1 MSGAAA
7 GHHTWQKDH
16 LWLYLQALGFEA
28 GAACAAAGKFLTHV
42 TLGVNMFDKPNK
54 DAFSMTAHFL
64 FSKLDSS
71 KCKETFR
78 FCWPPL
84 DKKRDAEFRK
94 LCCEWLKKIS
104 DECGSCFPQVVAS
117 LFLSPGGPKFVH
129 LMYHFARYVV
139 LQHIKR
145 ETEGGN
151 ACFYDSLNSKPQ
163 DLQKA
168 LARNKVAHNRF
179 LQVIQREDTVI
190 QEYQQKAQLMVK
202 QIRELRSERAA
213 LQSHLQKL
221 EAKEDHG
228 QSRAE
233 KIQKVRDMWSSIMEM
248 LSFLAEEKEAVDSVV
263 QGHVDQYTL
272 DGASV
277 TLNVPRL
284 LVDKIENEMHKLHI
298 ENVYEAGKLNFIT
311 IIQLLNEALKML
323 RHERHQVDHK
333 GLKLDIQ
340 YIEGKT
346 KFEAQV
352 LSRLRH
358 MRHKIRREDLVS
370 VNRSIAE
377 KENEWDMKW
386 ERVLGQSPFNLIKSL
401 NPVLDLHPAITHFSF
416 DPATEE
422 ALKSSLFC
430 QYPASLPDSFKKD
443 SQAKKLRRDED
454 GLLRNTTEVMPPTS
468 NGGRIISPVITSG
481 RNNVTLLG
489 KDSPYMTPDV
499 KTKCVA
505 QITSVLEMGKTQS
518 EEIRKI
524 RKSLVTEKTC
534 TVRQDD
540 PLQKAR
546 KQLAEQVADEIVSDS
561 PMNAAGGMELDDIIG
576 LLASNPFLTRKQIPR
591 TPENLISDI
600 RSSWRKAIHTED
612 PLEMQK
618 RETQEVP
625 KESEVELD
633 LAHGNQIDLSL
644 ACFLSTSHI
653 IDPNDPLE
661 VQPSLSWEKPVPCEP
676 EVFNSTDEFK
686 VCNPVAGLTRFEGP
700 PPEYE
705 NGKTVFDNCTKENE
719 LDGAFDLP
727 IAHKS
732 IPLGDSPH
740 ADVKITDIIQKTSL
754 VSQANSSRCTTL
766 SWDASQMMG
775 DADDTDSHEVIQ
787 FSIQHETLP
796 EEAEDLSL
804 NSSRSPETDDE
815 AKKQSKCTENEHSFS
830 EDKVTNMQAAF
841 KPKMDL
847 QAIRCRYE
855 ALKNT
860 FKNTI
865 TDYEEGIYQS
875 PVRRFVKQRSESNLL
890 QKKVD
895 LEDNDMFSPIDKF
908 FTIDFDGL
916 KTPSRLSM
924 DERKLSLPQ
933 LISFSPVEE
942 DLSSRK
948 PGVLHISESPAKQ

>member
-1 MSGAAA
+1 MSGVAA
-7 GHHTWQKDH
+7 GQQAWQKDH

-28 GAACAAAGKFLTHV
+28 GAVCSAAGKFLTHV
-42 TLGVNMFDKPNK
+42 SLGVNMFDKPNK
-54 DAFSMTAHFL
+54 DAFSMIVHFL

-71 KCKETFR
+71 RCKDTFR
-78 FCWPPL
+78 HCWPPL

-104 DECGSCFPQVVAS
+104 DGCGNNFPQVVAS
-117 LFLSPGGPKFVH
+117 LFLSPGGAKFVH

-139 LQHIKR
+139 LQHIKKD
-145 ETEGGN
+145 TEGVDSSF
-151 ACFYDSLNSKPQ
+151 CDSLNSKPK

-179 LQVIQREDTVI
+179 LQIIQREDTI
-190 QEYQQKAQLMVK
+190 IHKYQQKAQLMVK
-202 QIRELRSERAA
+202 QIRDLRSEYAA
-213 LQSHLQKL
+213 LQSHLQKI
-221 EAKEDHG
+221 EAMEDHG

-233 KIQKVRDMWSSIMEM
+233 KIQKVRDMWASVMDM
-248 LSFLAEEKEAVDSVV
+248 LSFLAEEKEAVDSVI

-277 TLNVPRL
+277 LLNVPRL
-284 LVDKIENEMHKLHI
+284 LVDKIENEIHKLHI
-298 ENVYEAGKLNFIT
+298 ENVYEAGKLNFVT
-311 IIQLLNEALKML
+311 IIQLLNEALKIL

-333 GLKLDIQ
+333 GLKLDIP

-370 VNRSIAE
+370 VNRSIAD

-386 ERVLGQSPFNLIKSL
+386 ERFLGQSPFNLIKSL
-401 NPVLDLHPAITHFSF
+401 NTVLDLHPAITHFSF

-443 SQAKKLRRDED
+443 SQIKRLRRDED
-454 GLLRNTTEVMPPTS
+454 GLLKDTTEGTLLAS
-468 NGGRIISPVITSG
+468 SGERIISPVITFG
-481 RNNVTLLG
+481 RNNARSLG
-489 KDSPYMTPDV
+489 KDVPYMTPDV
-499 KTKCVA
+499 KAKCIA
-505 QITSVLEMGKTQS
+505 QSASVLGMDKTKS
-518 EEIRKI
+518 EDIRKI
-524 RKSLVTEKTC
+524 GKIFVTQNIFPVK
-534 TVRQDD
+534 QDD
-540 PLQKAR
+540 PLMKAR
-546 KQLAEQVADEIVSDS
+546 EQLAEQVADEIVSDS
-561 PMNAAGGMELDDIIG
+561 PRNTAGGMEIDDIIG

-600 RSSWRKAIHTED
+600 RSSWRKAMKTED

-618 RETQEVP
+618 HETQEVR
-625 KESEVELD
+625 KESEIEMD
-633 LAHGNQIDLSL
+633 LVHCNQIDLSL

-676 EVFNSTDEFK
+676 EVINYTDEFK
-686 VCNPVAGLTRFEGP
+686 VCSQATGLIRHEGP
-700 PPEYE
+700 SEYE
-705 NGKTVFDNCTKENE
+705 TKKTVFDNCTKENE
-719 LDGAFDLP
+719 LEAAFDLP

-732 IPLGDSPH
+732 AHIGDRPC
-740 ADVKITDIIQKTSL
+740 ADVKMINVVQKTSL
-754 VSQANSSRCTTL
+754 VSQANSSQCTTL
-766 SWDASQMMG
+766 SWDASQMIG
-775 DADDTDSHEVIQ
+775 DADDTDSHDVIQ

-796 EEAEDLSL
+796 EEVENLSL
-804 NSSRSPETDDE
+804 NSSRSLETDNE
-815 AKKQSKCTENEHSFS
+815 EQSKCIENECIFS
-830 EDKVTNMQAAF
+830 EDKIAKAQAIS
-841 KPKMDL
+841 KPKMDI

-855 ALKNT
+855 ALKKT

-875 PVRRFVKQRSESNLL
+875 PVRRFIKQRSESSLP

-895 LEDNDMFSPIDKF
+895 LEDCDMFSPIDKF
-908 FTIDFDGL
+908 STLDFDGL

-933 LISFSPVEE
+933 LMLFSPVEE
-942 DLSSRK
+942 DFSSRK
-948 PGVLHISESPAKQ
+948 HEVLHTLKSPAEQ